1 MHIHIGCTCLIF
13 LHCLCFPREHL
24 HCPHFYLYD
33 LDPFP
38 PIKANKKA
46 NNKGTLSL
54 AHYQFQTE
62 KIRIAMI
69 QKTAR
74 SPTQDQI
81 RTENDKNGM
90 MMMMISGGFS
100 SAPILC
106 ACLIIINF
114 CKLPE
119 LKLKTKIWI
128 DWWWIGTGLMCELE
142 TDWNRIGNGL
152 AQDCHRIGKP
162 SALGWKLTGGR
173 LALDW
178 QQIICLAE
186 PRLAPNWLLHCI
198 GLTSIFSDWREIAKW
213 GIDWPLIGPELAH
226 WHCNGLANLYQ
237 SVNPAQIHKL

>member
-1 MHIHIGCTCLIF
+1 M
-13 LHCLCFPREHL
+13 LCFIYTWCIFVIDRVIDRVYTIPREHL

-119 LKLKTKIWI
+119 LKLKTKI
-128 DWWWIGTGLMCELE
+128 
-142 TDWNRIGNGL
+142 
-152 AQDCHRIGKP
+152 
-162 SALGWKLTGGR
+162 
-173 LALDW
+173 
-178 QQIICLAE
+178 
-186 PRLAPNWLLHCI
+186 
-198 GLTSIFSDWREIAKW
+198 
-213 GIDWPLIGPELAH
+213 
-226 WHCNGLANLYQ
+226 
-237 SVNPAQIHKL
+237 